1 MPPTRKRTRNEIATA
16 IPTATAML
24 SSKFMDSVS
33 AGIRTFLRLGLPDPS
48 PLCNHRAMPASAIP
62 SSRAARPATRRT
74 RLRPVA
80 FAVLVALVPTA
91 LVAWAVGRSQADQ
104 VSRAASEAVV
114 AEAQAGRQEAER
126 VLAKPWRKRALAIAR
141 LTSVQRALARRDR
154 AALKRLAR
162 RYPGS
167 YFLVRGR
174 AIPARLPAAARRTAV
189 VTLGTR
195 PIGTVVVA
203 VGRPALLKAISTA
216 PVKNGDR
223 LLLADPGTAPARAAD
238 IHLGDTRYRAAGAP
252 LSSQVEVVA
261 ARPGSVIDEDVRNTW
276 LTVFGAAL
284 ATLATVAVI
293 ALAASPFVVRGR
305 MAQRERSEALRVLSS
320 VNDGVFLTDDGGLV
334 RFWNRAAELIT
345 GLTRRDVWGRALA
358 DLPGLGSIAGE
369 IPVGE
374 EGSVRPQVFP
384 VQLGLREL
392 WLSLTGV
399 QTGEGTVYTFAD
411 VTEEHR
417 LEQLKNDFV
426 ATVSHE
432 LRTPL
437 TGLYG
442 AVMTLR
448 ERGDE
453 IPVDD
458 RSDLL
463 ATLAEQAKRLARLV
477 EDLLVASGI
486 ESDRLLLGQ
495 ERFEAVALA
504 REVVDDARRRHETA
518 RVQLV
523 EEQEAYV
530 LADPLRTRQVL
541 ENLIDNAVKYAD
553 RGPVRVAVEVA
564 DGLVTF
570 GVSDE
575 GPGIPEDRREQI
587 FEKFYRSDVQ
597 MEGGV
602 GGAGLGLYISR
613 ELVRRMGGRLWVES
627 TSGAGSR
634 FSFELPSIPS

>member
-1 MPPTRKRTRNEIATA
+1 
-16 IPTATAML
+16 
-24 SSKFMDSVS
+24 
-33 AGIRTFLRLGLPDPS
+33 
-48 PLCNHRAMPASAIP
+48 MPASAIP

-91 LVAWAVGRSQADQ
+91 IVAWAVGRDQADR
-104 VSRAASEAVV
+104 VNRTASETVV
-114 AEAQAGRQEAER
+114 AEAQAGRQQAEL
-126 VLAKPWRKRALAIAR
+126 VLARAHEQAGRIAR
-141 LTSVQRALARRDR
+141 LTSVQHALARRDR
-154 AALKRLAR
+154 LALASLAR
-162 RYPGS
+162 RHPGS
-167 YFLVRGR
+167 YFLVRGS

-189 VTLGTR
+189 VFLGR
-195 PIGTVVVA
+195 KPIGTVVVA
-203 VGRPALLKAISTA
+203 VGRPPLLEAVSTA
-216 PVKNGDR
+216 TVETGDR

-252 LSSQVEVVA
+252 LSSRVEVVA

-276 LTVFGAAL
+276 LTVLGAAL

-320 VNDGVFLTDDGGLV
+320 VHDGVFLTDDGGLV

-453 IPVDD
+453 IPIDD
-458 RSDLL
+458 RSELL

-564 DGLVTF
+564 NGLVTF

-587 FEKFYRSDVQ
+587 FDKFYRSDVQ

-613 ELVRRMGGRLWVES
+613 ELVQRMGGRLWVES

-634 FSFELPSIPS
+634 FSFELPSIQA